1 MNKIQVNGC
10 LGCNACRYEKPCIQK
25 DDFSQFIPKIK
36 EADLIVFASPLYIWT
51 ISSKIKAFIE
61 RFFCIAKPD
70 KHPPLGRYETYPI
83 RDCALLMTSADNFF
97 WTCWKFKRHGADHDV
112 YTKGTERESVP
123 RHKEIKENLAK
134 SIIKRRG
141 LK

>member
-1 MNKIQVNGC
+1 MKT
-10 LGCNACRYEKPCIQK
+10 K
-25 DDFSQFIPKIK
+25 
-36 EADLIVFASPLYIWT
+36 DLI
-51 ISSKIKAFIE
+51 K
-61 RFFCIAKPD
+61 
-70 KHPPLGRYETYPI
+70 
-83 RDCALLMTSADNFF
+83 LLKKNG
-97 WTCWKFKRHGADHDV
+97 WKFKRHGADHDV